1 MLKKQKHTRP
11 ICIGDKRTN
20 PEPCDKGKYV
30 CKKTLLK
37 KPVDRKE
44 KKAYLNFLER
54 QAEIN
59 ALLLKIT

>member
-1 MLKKQKHTRP
+1 MIKKQKHTRP
-11 ICIGDKRTN
+11 ICIGDKN
-20 PEPCDKGKYV
+20 ANVEPCDKGKYI

-37 KPVDRKE
+37 KIVDRKE